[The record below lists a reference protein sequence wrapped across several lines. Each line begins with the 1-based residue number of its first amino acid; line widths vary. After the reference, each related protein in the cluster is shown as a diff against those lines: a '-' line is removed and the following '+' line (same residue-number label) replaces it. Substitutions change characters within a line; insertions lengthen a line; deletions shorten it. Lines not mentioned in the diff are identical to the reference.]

1 MGFGVGSS
9 DATDCGNPLI
19 STLFFFL
26 FQFLIMFVIMPT
38 FVASIINSYF
48 NANLRKLSLISENDL
63 DLFMEAWIEV
73 RTSVIYAVACQ
84 GSQTCCVS

>member
-1 MGFGVGSS
+1 
-9 DATDCGNPLI
+9 
-19 STLFFFL
+19 
-26 FQFLIMFVIMPT
+26 MFVIMPT

-63 DLFMEAWIEV
+63 DLFIEAWIEV